1 MADLNLLDVT
11 GYLPIELRMSLAE
24 MWGEDWPDE
33 YHTAI
38 NDAEAGDW
46 SALLDLRA
54 RMYSLAVAATAARR
68 RVDLA
73 IAEALGDGGS
83 VHDGQTWHRS
93 SIDGALKVRDGES
106 LLKWAAEDAGLMF
119 NPNTARV
126 GSVRM
131 IAEGRGENPVAAV
144 DSFFHRPG
152 TESGIPELSSR
163 PLDHEKTPKYAAKM
177 RPFEPR
183 TP

>member
-1 MADLNLLDVT
+1 MTDT
-11 GYLPIELRMSLAE
+11 PIELRMALAE
-24 MWGEDWPDE
+24 QWGEDWPEE
-33 YHTAI
+33 YYDSVDA
-38 NDAEAGDW
+38 AEAGDW
-46 SALLDLRA
+46 GFLLDLRA
-54 RMYSLAVAATAARR
+54 RMYSLQVSVTAARR
-68 RVDLA
+68 KVDQA
-73 IAEALGDGGS
+73 IAQALGDGGS

-106 LLKWAAEDAGLMF
+106 LMKWAGDDAGMMF

-152 TESGIPELSSR
+152 SESGIPELSSR
-163 PLDHEKTPKYAAKM
+163 PLSHEKTPKYAAKM
-177 RPFEPR
+177 EPFEPR
-183 TP
+183 VG